1 MNNTKTG
8 ALVEG
13 AIFAA
18 ITVLIGLLTFY
29 LPFLFF
35 LSYFWAIPTIL
46 ISYRHGFKI
55 SLISGVSAAIIIA
68 MFLGPLISVSALIT
82 MLVPGMFLGFFMKRF
97 KKQQNLILASAGVTV
112 LCSLVLVVLT
122 AVLTGVNPINIID
135 KSIAAIMLQI
145 TLASELLKMPVPKDL
160 GDSVKQLIVAL
171 VMVAGVV
178 ITIFNL
184 WLTQKILHRMK
195 IESPK
200 LEPISHWHLSFN
212 GLIFVSASIVFILI
226 NMYFFKESKIM
237 TDISLN
243 LAVGLFYWF
252 WFLGM
257 ATVVF
262 FVNKTNLPK
271 PVKVMIILGSA
282 LIIGKVCALAGY
294 IEAAFDFRKLR
305 PVIVKK

>member
-1 MNNTKTG
+1 MNNSKTG

-18 ITVLIGLLTFY
+18 ITVLIGLVIFY

-55 SLISGVSAAIIIA
+55 SLISGISAAIIIA
-68 MFLGPLISVSALIT
+68 MFLGPVISVSALIT
-82 MLVPGMFLGFFMKRF
+82 MLIPGMFLGFFMKKF

-112 LCSLVLVVLT
+112 LCTLVLVVLT

-135 KSIAAIMLQI
+135 KSIAAIMQQI
-145 TLASELLKMPVPKDL
+145 SLASEVVKVPVPKDL
-160 GDSVKQLIVAL
+160 GDSVKKLIVVL

-184 WLTQKILHRMK
+184 WVTQKLLHRMK
-195 IESPK
+195 IESPR

-226 NMYFFKESKIM
+226 NMYFFKDNKIM

-271 PVKVMIILGSA
+271 PVKVLIVLGSV
-282 LIIGKVCALAGY
+282 LIIGKVYALVGY